1 MITHFILSKNDNHH
15 LFHLLLL
22 FKVHH
27 YYLSKG
33 GESTIVG
40 RSSQLNLF
48 TEKSVR
54 HRVTKFRRMP
64 TKQSFNDDK
73 EDDKDEEE
81 KEEEKDE
88 EDFLSCVNSESVST
102 GEEVSWGVRFQNA
115 FKM

>member
-1 MITHFILSKNDNHH
+1 M
-15 LFHLLLL
+15 

-33 GESTIVG
+33 GQSTIVG
-40 RSSQLNLF
+40 RNSQLNLF
-48 TEKSVR
+48 AEKSVR
-54 HRVTKFRRMP
+54 DLVRDRVTKFRRMP
-64 TKQSFNDDK
+64 TNQSFNDDK

-88 EDFLSCVNSESVST
+88 EDFLSCVDSESDST
-102 GEEVSWGVRFQNA
+102 GEEVSWGVRFQDA